1 MTQLCP
7 YQQLYREPFALSSP
21 AFAISTSAPAS
32 AVTAPT
38 IPASTIPVCCHQQPS
53 SLLRWCQQQ
62 PSSPI
67 WHQHQ
72 PSSTPAFK

>member
-21 AFAISTSAPAS
+21 AFAIFTTAPAT
-32 AVTAPT
+32 VPT
-38 IPASTIPVCCHQQPS
+38 TVPASTIPVCCLQQPS

>member
-32 AVTAPT
+32 AVTAST
-38 IPASTIPVCCHQQPS
+38 VSASTIPVCCLQFQPS
-53 SLLRWCQQQ
+53 PLLR
-62 PSSPI
+62 
-67 WHQHQ
+67 
-72 PSSTPAFK
+72 